1 MMMLGELVICSSA
14 LTNLAIEAQGKKGL
28 FWFTIQRGVH
38 DSRGNMEEVA

>member
-1 MMMLGELVICSSA
+1 MLLLGVLVTCPST